1 MDTEKTALTVAAAMA
16 AVIIEPE
23 KRSRMTISFCVAVL
37 PDITAMK
44 FSYDP
49 KPSRYVGLAECISV
63 LFVVRI
69 DPRTTPLKDP
79 FGLYQGP

>member
-37 PDITAMK
+37 QDVTAMK
-44 FSYDP
+44 
-49 KPSRYVGLAECISV
+49 ISPMIPN
-63 LFVVRI
+63 LPATWAWRLYFGFVCGA
-69 DPRTTPLKDP
+69 D
-79 FGLYQGP
+79 